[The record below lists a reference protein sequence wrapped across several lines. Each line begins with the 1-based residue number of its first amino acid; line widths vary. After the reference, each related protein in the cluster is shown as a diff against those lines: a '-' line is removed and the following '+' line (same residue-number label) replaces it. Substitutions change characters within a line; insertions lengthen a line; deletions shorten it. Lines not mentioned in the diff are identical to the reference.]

1 MTEDLMDLEFLQNC
15 DSFFPSG
22 SVSFSWGLENLVNQN
37 IVKNSYDI
45 KLFIISLIK
54 NRWHTFDLPILK
66 YLSNKI
72 SMKRIIELDLLVE
85 LQTLPSEQRN
95 GSKKLGLAM
104 LTVHS
109 NLKTPGAEILLNEV
123 TKKNTFGHLPIVQGY
138 LWKNLGFNF
147 SKIKLI
153 SIHTLCTSLLSASI
167 RLSVI
172 GFLEAQ
178 KIYKEIHPEIKKI
191 LIKPVKDINKIYSFT
206 PFIDIAS
213 MKHED
218 DKQRLFMN

>member
-1 MTEDLMDLEFLQNC
+1 MNKNLLNLEFLQNC

-22 SVSFSWGLENLVNQN
+22 SVSFSWGLENLVNQK
-37 IVKNSYDI
+37 IVKNSCDI
-45 KLFIISLIK
+45 KFFIVSLIK
-54 NRWHTFDLPILK
+54 YRWHTFDLPILK
-66 YLSNKI
+66 YLTKEKTI
-72 SMKRIIELDLLVE
+72 KKIIELDSFIE
-85 LQTLPSEQRN
+85 KQTLPLEQRI

-109 NLKTPGAEILLNEV
+109 NLNTPGAEVLLKEV
-123 TKKNTFGHLPIVQGY
+123 TKKNTFGHLPLVQGY
-138 LWKNLGFNF
+138 LWRNLEFSF

-153 SIHTLCTSLLSASI
+153 SVHTLCTSLLSAAI

-172 GFLEAQ
+172 SFLEAQ
-178 KIYKEIHPEIKKI
+178 KTYKEIQPSIQKI
-191 LIKPVKDINKIYSFT
+191 FEKPVNNISKIYSFT